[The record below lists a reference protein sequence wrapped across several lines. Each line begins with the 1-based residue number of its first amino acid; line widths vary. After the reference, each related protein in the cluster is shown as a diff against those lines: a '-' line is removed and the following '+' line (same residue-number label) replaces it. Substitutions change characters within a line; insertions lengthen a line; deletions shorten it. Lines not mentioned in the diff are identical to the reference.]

1 MRKVLNTDPD
11 KRYKAPDIVQH
22 DWFQQFGVDSEIF
35 KKGTR
40 IGVSDIPIYSNILEL
55 LEQYRFDQADAEKY
69 IKANKHNH
77 ITTTY
82 YLLLGRYDRLGK
94 PLIVK
99 NEEDA
104 PEETD
109 EREAFNRSAQNPLQ
123 P

>member
-55 LEQYRFDQADAEKY
+55 LE
-69 IKANKHNH
+69 
-77 ITTTY
+77 
-82 YLLLGRYDRLGK
+82 
-94 PLIVK
+94 
-99 NEEDA
+99 
-104 PEETD
+104 
-109 EREAFNRSAQNPLQ
+109 
-123 P
+123 